1 MVWLTSLIVIY
12 GFISIWY
19 VMYVNYSLLILR
31 VSTLAFKLI
40 WFSFWGILSCK
51 MLWCIHTISM
61 CQTDTVSYVKMMYF
75 TSILQVI
82 SPILLLWF
90 MLLAYISNL
99 WILWA
104 KSITVKPLMF
114 AAINVRVFMSR
125 TISLPL
131 KFAFFMRNISLIY
144 IFADSALGCL
154 NHC

>member
-1 MVWLTSLIVIY
+1 MYGFDVDQLTFFPFEHVELQNWGNMPHKPPSLIAYISLCIY
-12 GFISIWY
+12 L
-19 VMYVNYSLLILR
+19 VNKLR
-31 VSTLAFKLI
+31 K
-40 WFSFWGILSCK
+40 
-51 MLWCIHTISM
+51 SM

-114 AAINVRVFMSR
+114 TAINVWVFMSR

-131 KFAFFMRNISLIY
+131 KFAFYMRNISLIY
-144 IFADSALGCL
+144 IFADSAQGCL